1 MIVET
6 ILHSLVEEQIAH
18 LSVYILRYKL
28 SVSAN
33 EKMKKVLVKHKTLG
47 KQRVVSANHGERSV
61 YLKCPLKSTDR

>member
-33 EKMKKVLVKHKTLG
+33 EKMKKVIVKHKTLS
-47 KQRVVSANHGERSV
+47 KQRVVSANHG
-61 YLKCPLKSTDR
+61 